1 MASLSEL
8 YSSLDTLKS
17 LGLDVQ
23 ELQEKIEQKENEV
36 LSSEVIPALEEIAN
50 ILLQSFRKDV
60 RIVIEHRT
68 GEDSKITINKTAKSG
83 EDSKSQEERATFNK
97 NNKHRFYVRTRSGV
111 CGVGVYDP
119 VGNSFVLLSGSK
131 INSTT
136 SNSFNRKDAY
146 RDITNNYCNLENGLY
161 VLKKDYTFAS
171 PSTASSVVLGRSSNG
186 WTDWKDEQGRS
197 LNSVYQRK

>member
-23 ELQEKIEQKENEV
+23 KLQEKIEQKENEV
-36 LSSEVIPALEEIAN
+36 LSSEVIPALEDIAN

-60 RIVIEHRT
+60 RIVIEHKVCE
-68 GEDSKITINKTAKSG
+68 GSKITINKTAKSG
-83 EDSKSQEERATFNK
+83 EDSKSPDEKMTPPRINQ
-97 NNKHRFYVRTRSGV
+97 HRFYVRTRSGV
-111 CGVGVYDP
+111 CGVGIYDP
-119 VGNSFVLLSGSK
+119 IGNSFILLSGSK

-146 RDITNNYCNLENGLY
+146 RDITNNYCSLENGLY

-186 WTDWKDEQGRS
+186 WTDWKDKQGRS
-197 LNSVYQRK
+197 LNTVYPR

>member
-23 ELQEKIEQKENEV
+23 KLQDKIEQKENEV
-36 LSSEVIPALEEIAN
+36 LSSEVIPALEDIAN

-60 RIVIEHRT
+60 RIVIEHKVCE
-68 GEDSKITINKTAKSG
+68 GSKITINKTAKSG
-83 EDSKSQEERATFNK
+83 EDSKSPDEIMTPPRINQ
-97 NNKHRFYVRTRSGV
+97 HRFYVRTKSGV
-111 CGVGVYDP
+111 CGVGIYDP
-119 VGNSFVLLSGSK
+119 IGNSFILLSGSK

-146 RDITNNYCNLENGLY
+146 RDITNNYCSLEDGLY
-161 VLKKDYTFAS
+161 VLKKNYTFAS

-186 WTDWKDEQGRS
+186 WTDWKDKQGRS
-197 LNSVYQRK
+197 LNTVYPR

>member
-1 MASLSEL
+1 MDSLSEL

-23 ELQEKIEQKENEV
+23 KLQDKIEQKENEV
-36 LSSEVIPALEEIAN
+36 LSSEVIPALEDIAN

-60 RIVIEHRT
+60 RIVIEHKVCE
-68 GEDSKITINKTAKSG
+68 GSKITINKTAKSG
-83 EDSKSQEERATFNK
+83 EDSKSPDEIMTPPRINQ
-97 NNKHRFYVRTRSGV
+97 HRFYVRTKSGV
-111 CGVGVYDP
+111 CGVGIYDP
-119 VGNSFVLLSGSK
+119 IGNSFILLSGSK

-146 RDITNNYCNLENGLY
+146 REITNNYCSLEDGLY
-161 VLKKDYTFAS
+161 VLNKDYTFAS

-186 WTDWKDEQGRS
+186 WTDWKDKQGRS
-197 LNSVYQRK
+197 LNTVYPR

>member
-1 MASLSEL
+1 MDSLSEL

-23 ELQEKIEQKENEV
+23 KLQDKIEQKENEV
-36 LSSEVIPALEEIAN
+36 LSSEVIPALEDIAN

-60 RIVIEHRT
+60 RIVIEHKVCE
-68 GEDSKITINKTAKSG
+68 GSKITINKTAKSG
-83 EDSKSQEERATFNK
+83 EDSKSPDEIMTPPRINQ
-97 NNKHRFYVRTRSGV
+97 HRFYVRTKSGV
-111 CGVGVYDP
+111 CGVGIYDP
-119 VGNSFVLLSGSK
+119 IGNSFILLSGSK

-146 RDITNNYCNLENGLY
+146 RDITNNYCSLEDGLY

-186 WTDWKDEQGRS
+186 WTDWKDKQGRS
-197 LNSVYQRK
+197 LNTVYPR

>member
-23 ELQEKIEQKENEV
+23 KLQDKIEQKENEV
-36 LSSEVIPALEEIAN
+36 LSSEVIPALEDIAN

-60 RIVIEHRT
+60 RIVIEHKVCE
-68 GEDSKITINKTAKSG
+68 GSKITINKTAKSG
-83 EDSKSQEERATFNK
+83 EDSKSPDEIMTPPRINQ
-97 NNKHRFYVRTRSGV
+97 HRFYVRTKSGV
-111 CGVGVYDP
+111 CGVGIYDP
-119 VGNSFVLLSGSK
+119 IGNSFILLSGSK

-146 RDITNNYCNLENGLY
+146 RDITNNYCSLEDGLY

-186 WTDWKDEQGRS
+186 WTDWKDKQGRS
-197 LNSVYQRK
+197 LNTVYPR

>member
-23 ELQEKIEQKENEV
+23 ELQVKIEQKENEV
-36 LSSEVIPALEEIAN
+36 LSSEVIPSLEEIAN
-50 ILLQSFRKDV
+50 VLLQSFRRDV
-60 RIVIEHRT
+60 RIVIEHRA
-68 GEDSKITINKTAKSG
+68 GEDSKITINKTAESG
-83 EDSKSQEERATFNK
+83 EDSKSSEDRTTTTK
-97 NNKHRFYVRTRSGV
+97 NNQHRFYVRTRSGV
-111 CGVGVYDP
+111 FGVGVYDP
-119 VGNSFVLLSGSK
+119 VGNSFILLSGSK

-146 RDITNNYCNLENGLY
+146 RDITNNYCNLEDGLY
-161 VLKKDYTFAS
+161 VLQEDYTFAS

-197 LNSVYQRK
+197 LNSVYPR

>member
-23 ELQEKIEQKENEV
+23 KLQEKIEQKENEV
-36 LSSEVIPALEEIAN
+36 LSSEVIPALEDIAN

-60 RIVIEHRT
+60 RIVIEHKVCE
-68 GEDSKITINKTAKSG
+68 GSKITINKTAKSG
-83 EDSKSQEERATFNK
+83 EDSKSPDEEMTPPRINQ
-97 NNKHRFYVRTRSGV
+97 HRFYVRTRSGV
-111 CGVGVYDP
+111 CGVGIYDP
-119 VGNSFVLLSGSK
+119 IGNSFILLSGSK

-146 RDITNNYCNLENGLY
+146 RDITNNYCSLEDGLY

-186 WTDWKDEQGRS
+186 WTDWKDKQGRS
-197 LNSVYQRK
+197 LNTVYPR

>member
-23 ELQEKIEQKENEV
+23 KLQEKIEQKENEV
-36 LSSEVIPALEEIAN
+36 LSSEVIPALEDIAN

-60 RIVIEHRT
+60 RIVIEHKVCE
-68 GEDSKITINKTAKSG
+68 GSKITINKTAKSG
-83 EDSKSQEERATFNK
+83 EDSKSPDEIMTPPRINQ
-97 NNKHRFYVRTRSGV
+97 HRFYVRTKSGV
-111 CGVGVYDP
+111 CGVGIYDP
-119 VGNSFVLLSGSK
+119 IGNSFILLSGSK

-146 RDITNNYCNLENGLY
+146 RDITNNYCSLEDGLY

-186 WTDWKDEQGRS
+186 WTDWKDKQGRS
-197 LNSVYQRK
+197 LNTVYPR

>member
-23 ELQEKIEQKENEV
+23 KLQEKIEQKENEV
-36 LSSEVIPALEEIAN
+36 LSSEVIPALEDIAN

-60 RIVIEHRT
+60 RIVIEHKVCE
-68 GEDSKITINKTAKSG
+68 GSKITINKTAKSG
-83 EDSKSQEERATFNK
+83 EDSKSPDEIMTPPRINQ
-97 NNKHRFYVRTRSGV
+97 HRFYVRTRSGV
-111 CGVGVYDP
+111 CGVGIYEP
-119 VGNSFVLLSGSK
+119 IGNSFILLSGSK

-136 SNSFNRKDAY
+136 SNSFKRKDAY
-146 RDITNNYCNLENGLY
+146 RDITNNYCSLENGLY

-171 PSTASSVVLGRSSNG
+171 PCTASSVVLGRPSNG
-186 WTDWKDEQGRS
+186 WTDWKDKQGRS
-197 LNSVYQRK
+197 LNTVYPR

>member
-23 ELQEKIEQKENEV
+23 ELQEKIEQKEDEV
-36 LSSEVIPALEEIAN
+36 LSTEVIPSLEEIAN
-50 ILLQSFRKDV
+50 VLLQSFRRDV
-60 RIVIEHRT
+60 RIVIEHYA
-68 GEDSKITINKTAKSG
+68 GDNSKITINKK
-83 EDSKSQEERATFNK
+83 EQCQQDSAYHPNMPKRAENQP
-97 NNKHRFYVRTRSGV
+97 RFYVKTRSGV
-111 CGVGVYDP
+111 LGIGVYDP
-119 VGNSFVLLSGSK
+119 VVNSVTLLLGSK

-146 RDITNNYCNLENGLY
+146 RDITNNYCSLEDGLY
-161 VLKKDYTFAS
+161 VLNKDYTFAS

-186 WTDWKDEQGRS
+186 WTDWKDKQGRS
-197 LNSVYQRK
+197 LNTVYPR

>member
-23 ELQEKIEQKENEV
+23 KLQEKIEQKENEV
-36 LSSEVIPALEEIAN
+36 LSSEVIPALEDIAN

-60 RIVIEHRT
+60 RIVIEHKVCE
-68 GEDSKITINKTAKSG
+68 GSKITINKTAKSG
-83 EDSKSQEERATFNK
+83 EDSKSPDEKMTPPRINQ
-97 NNKHRFYVRTRSGV
+97 HRFYVRTRSGV
-111 CGVGVYDP
+111 CGVGIYDP
-119 VGNSFVLLSGSK
+119 IGNSFILLSGSK

-146 RDITNNYCNLENGLY
+146 RDITNNYCSLEDGLY

-186 WTDWKDEQGRS
+186 WTDWKDKQGRS
-197 LNSVYQRK
+197 LNTVYPR

>member
-23 ELQEKIEQKENEV
+23 KLQDKIEQKENEV
-36 LSSEVIPALEEIAN
+36 LSSEVIPALEDIAN

-60 RIVIEHRT
+60 RIVIEHKVCE
-68 GEDSKITINKTAKSG
+68 GSKITINKTAKSG
-83 EDSKSQEERATFNK
+83 EDSKSPDEIMTPPRINQ
-97 NNKHRFYVRTRSGV
+97 HRFYVRTKSGV
-111 CGVGVYDP
+111 CGVGIYDP
-119 VGNSFVLLSGSK
+119 IGNSFILLSGSK

-146 RDITNNYCNLENGLY
+146 RDITNNYCSLEDGLY

-171 PSTASSVVLGRSSNG
+171 PGTASSVVLGRSSNG
-186 WTDWKDEQGRS
+186 WTDWKDKQGRS
-197 LNSVYQRK
+197 LNTVYPR